1 MMTGAKNALRIRL
14 TIIFL
19 IVLFLTMG
27 SMWVNMVIKKT
38 AMDASA
44 DIQRTEPDYFVEN
57 FRYFNLKPTGEAQY
71 EAKGTKLTH
80 YPADDTYLIENPL
93 LITQSRNGQIE
104 IISSKEA
111 FVEDFNTKVHMRKNV
126 VMEREAGAGKG
137 PVKLTSEYLLV
148 FPDEEIMTS
157 NREVT
162 IKSDNST
169 VTGVGLYSNN
179 ATREVQISNRARV
192 TYNPPGAAKNK

>member
-1 MMTGAKNALRIRL
+1 MIRGAKAALRIRL
-14 TIIFL
+14 TVIFL
-19 IVLFLTMG
+19 VVLFLTLG

-38 AMDASA
+38 AMDASSET
-44 DIQRTEPDYFVEN
+44 QRTDPDYVVEN
-57 FRYFNLKPTGEAQY
+57 FRYFNINPSGEAQY

-80 YPADDTYLIENPL
+80 YPADDTYLIENPV
-93 LITQSRNGQIE
+93 LITQNRNGQIE
-104 IISSKEA
+104 TISSKEA
-111 FVEDFNTKVHMRKNV
+111 FVEDFNTRVHMRQNV
-126 VMEREAGAGKG
+126 VMEREKNAGKG
-137 PVKLTSEYLLV
+137 PLRLTSEYVLV

-157 NREVT
+157 DREVT

-192 TYNPPGAAKNK
+192 TYNPPGAAKK